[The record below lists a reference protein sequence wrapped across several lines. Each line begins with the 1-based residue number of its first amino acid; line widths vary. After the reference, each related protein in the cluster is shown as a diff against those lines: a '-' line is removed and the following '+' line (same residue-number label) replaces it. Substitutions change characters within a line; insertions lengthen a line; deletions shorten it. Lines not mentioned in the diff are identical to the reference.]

1 VRPIESSPAQ
11 IGIRSWLNS
20 PNPIAIMGLSPRE
33 RHYMTTPITIQ
44 CKSCE
49 KSLSVPASLIGKKG
63 QCPACKAEIR
73 FMSPATPAP
82 SSTHQLPPKSPSPI
96 PWTVAP
102 ATQPVL
108 RPTSAIPQRS
118 TSDDMRALLYYQ
130 ANARSAGIAYAF
142 WFFLGMW
149 GAHRFY
155 CGKVGSA
162 VAQLL
167 ITIISIPLCFVLI
180 GLFPLSANA
189 IWVLIDVFLISGWI
203 RESNQRLAHLVAP

>member
-1 VRPIESSPAQ
+1 
-11 IGIRSWLNS
+11 
-20 PNPIAIMGLSPRE
+20 
-33 RHYMTTPITIQ
+33 
-44 CKSCE
+44 
-49 KSLSVPASLIGKKG
+49 
-63 QCPACKAEIR
+63 
-73 FMSPATPAP
+73 
-82 SSTHQLPPKSPSPI
+82 
-96 PWTVAP
+96 
-102 ATQPVL
+102 
-108 RPTSAIPQRS
+108 
-118 TSDDMRALLYYQ
+118 MRALLHYQ
-130 ANARSAGIAYAF
+130 ANAKSAGIAYAF

-180 GLFPLSANA
+180 GFFPLCANA